1 MSSTCSICKS
11 KVFEDDEDCRIC
23 SDVDSLITKLI
34 DDKLN
39 LSVLACRRN
48 EQDLKT
54 IDRLKSDF
62 TALVHY
68 RLQGFT
74 EYIWTWIDKALQN
87 FAERAED
94 YQITNVTEE
103 LQRLKDKYPE
113 AEKSAYTYYHNK
125 VYEKYSL
132 ETIPKRFI
140 DDNMLY
146 AMWLGKID
154 RGCYPLYTVPK
165 HYLSEDI
172 CWAYVS
178 KGNSLGEVPYE
189 YRTKDICCKAVK
201 RSGISQVQHCPVEF
215 RPILYTCLAK
225 QFKVIYLED
234 VPEEYRTPRF
244 YYWMLFNRCAGIYD
258 VPKDLW
264 SIELWSVYVEKNN
277 ILAKTIPKEFQTR
290 YNMLMCMSRR
300 YENNDFLELVALA

>member
-1 MSSTCSICKS
+1 MYFQLYISCRKRYKMSMSSTCSICKS
-11 KVFEDDEDCRIC
+11 KILDYDDCQTC
-23 SDVDSLITKLI
+23 ADVNSLITKLI

-54 IDRLKSDF
+54 IKRLKSDF
-62 TALVHY
+62 TTLASY
-68 RLQGFT
+68 RLEGFT
-74 EYIWTWIDKALQN
+74 EPLWGWIDKALQN

-94 YQITNVTEE
+94 YQITNVSEE
-103 LQRLKDKYPE
+103 LENLKVKYPE
-113 AEKSAYTYYHNK
+113 AEKAAY
-125 VYEKYSL
+125 
-132 ETIPKRFI
+132 I
-140 DDNMLY
+140 Y

-154 RGCYPLYTVPK
+154 KGGYPLHTVPK
-165 HYLSEDI
+165 HYLSEDM
-172 CWAYVS
+172 CWSYVS

-189 YRTKDICCKAVK
+189 YRTKDVCCKAVK
-201 RSGISQVQHCPVEF
+201 RSGISQVQHCPAEF

-225 QFKVIYLED
+225 QGNVIYLED

-264 SIELWSVYVEKNN
+264 SIELWNVYVEKND

-290 YNMLMCMSRR
+290 YNMLMCISRR
-300 YENNDFLELVALA
+300 YENTDFLDLAVLA